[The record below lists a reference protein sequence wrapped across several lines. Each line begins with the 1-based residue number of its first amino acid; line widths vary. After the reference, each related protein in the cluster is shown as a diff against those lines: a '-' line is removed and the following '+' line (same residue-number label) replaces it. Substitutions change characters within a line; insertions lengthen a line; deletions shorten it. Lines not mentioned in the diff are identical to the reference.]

1 MKYVEEYRDSY
12 DPVLW
17 IDAKGPEAVRSS
29 FERCADEMQLHVDST
44 PTTGTELADSR
55 IIQAVLRSLRARKS
69 SDKKWLVVVDNADD
83 VSWGLRTV
91 FPQAGWGSL
100 IITSQDS
107 QACRLIPKCE
117 ELRVDIMGPL
127 EARAVLLQHL
137 QWKSDSI
144 PSHVQRR
151 CDEIVKRLGYLAL
164 AVDLAGAYIGNEA
177 DQETALAQYLAD
189 YGKHQD
195 DLLQRDYF
203 RGLSETNKTVW
214 TVWDKTLDR
223 IQDLE
228 PKASPHLLLAFFA
241 RFRGSIV
248 QDELLRLASLGLPI
262 LKELFGEEN
271 EFLPTWMEAWIELN
285 EDQWDSFYYRVARD
299 LLIRYSLLQRA
310 DGEWPTVTMHSLVQ
324 WRAMKCEKDRP
335 WDFWHLIFIA
345 AVCIQSNKESAK
357 PHFRRHI
364 IPQILKGSTLKM
376 AARGFDENQKG
387 FIESNI
393 GLVYHDEG
401 RSKEAEELFKQVMEM
416 KKRGLGEE
424 HPDTLT
430 SIVNLASTYRKQGR
444 WKVAEELFEQV
455 IEMRKRVLGEKH
467 PETLTSMAYL
477 ASTYWD
483 QGRWKEA
490 EELEVQVMKMR
501 KRVLGEEHPETL
513 TDMANLAST
522 YRDQGRWKEAE
533 ELKVQVMEMR
543 KRVLGEEHP
552 ETLTSIANLA
562 STYRDQGRWKEAEEL
577 EVQVMEIRKRVLG
590 EEHPETLTSI
600 ANLASTY
607 RDQGRWKEAEELKMQ
622 VIEMSKRVLGE
633 EHSDTLTSIG
643 NLALIYWDQGRWK
656 EAEELEMQVMKT
668 RKRVLGEE
676 HPSTLSSMANLAFTF
691 KSQSRSKEAI
701 SLMKIC
707 FKLRNQ
713 ILGPTHPDTE
723 TSLEALNKWEDGEH
737 THSAHSD

>member
-55 IIQAVLRSLRARKS
+55 TIQAVLRSLRARKS
-69 SDKKWLVVVDNADD
+69 SEKKWLVVVDNADD

-107 QACRLIPKCE
+107 HACRLIPKCE
-117 ELRVDIMGPL
+117 ELRVDIMGLL

-137 QWKSDSI
+137 QWKSDFV

-195 DLLQRDYF
+195 DLLQPDYF

-228 PKASPHLLLAFFA
+228 PKASPHLLLVFFA

-310 DGEWPTVTMHSLVQ
+310 DGEWPAVTMHSLVQ
-324 WRAMKCEKDRP
+324 WRAMKCEEDRP
-335 WDFWHLIFIA
+335 WDVWHLIFIA
-345 AVCIQSNKESAK
+345 AVCVQSNKESTK

-376 AARGFDENQKG
+376 AAQGFDENQKA
-387 FIESNI
+387 FIETNI
-393 GLVYHDEG
+393 GLVYYHEG
-401 RSKEAEELFKQVMEM
+401 RSKEAEELFKQVMKISKRVLGEEHPDTLIRIVNLASTYRNQGRWKEAEELFVQVM
-416 KKRGLGEE
+416 KISKRVLGEE

-430 SIVNLASTYRKQGR
+430 SIAN
-444 WKVAEELFEQV
+444 
-455 IEMRKRVLGEKH
+455 
-467 PETLTSMAYL
+467 L

-490 EELEVQVMKMR
+490 EELEMQVMEIS
-501 KRVLGEEHPETL
+501 KRVLGEEHPDML
-513 TDMANLAST
+513 TSMANLAST
-522 YRDQGRWKEAE
+522 YWNQGRWKEAE
-533 ELKVQVMEMR
+533 ELNVQVMEIS

-552 ETLTSIANLA
+552 HTLTSMANLA

-577 EVQVMEIRKRVLG
+577 EVQVIGMRMRVLG
-590 EEHPETLTSI
+590 E
-600 ANLASTY
+600 
-607 RDQGRWKEAEELKMQ
+607 K
-622 VIEMSKRVLGE
+622 
-633 EHSDTLTSIG
+633 
-643 NLALIYWDQGRWK
+643 
-656 EAEELEMQVMKT
+656 
-668 RKRVLGEE
+668 
-676 HPSTLSSMANLAFTF
+676 HPSTLTSMVNLAFTF

-713 ILGPTHPDTE
+713 ILGPTHPATK
-723 TSLEALNKWEDGEH
+723 TSLKALNKWEDGENE
-737 THSAHSD
+737 HSAHSD